1 MLTSHLYRGLAM
13 YGYVYDE
20 ETGGI
25 LLTSTELPPNSSKEP
40 RPVYS
45 QEMDI
50 LGFGKHFT
58 YLKSDKYPYMWYENR
73 HYIYR
78 GKEIAKT
85 KGGSFFMPP
94 TLEITD
100 EGKKVALYPLKFVD
114 IKKTVEKNSDI
125 LESLFQNTC
134 KKLYREIYLKYKDK
148 VDLFYVAFSGGKDS
162 VVLLDIVK
170 KTLPIGSF
178 KVLFGDTQMEFPDTY
193 KTVEL
198 IKKQCQEDKIDF
210 ITAKSHLDPN
220 YTWNAIGPPATI
232 HRWCCSIHKTVP
244 QILALRQVTGKV
256 NFRGIAFIGVRASE
270 SFSRSEYEY
279 LGFGEKHKGQYT
291 CSPILDW
298 NSAELYLYIYK
309 SNLILGD
316 SYKKGNSRAG
326 CLVCPAQDK
335 HGDFTRHSFYK
346 CECENYLQI
355 LKDVYKERFT
365 VEKNLIDFIENRGWK
380 DRKHGKDF
388 SYKLGYSEKIE
399 NNKLILEIENPR
411 TDWKEWIKTAG
422 TLLNDESPYLIKSFN
437 NKNYEFE
444 ILENKNG
451 YSVIIEDLSK
461 KNAVFYK
468 VFKYA
473 FRRAVSCIGCNTC
486 EANCPFGYI
495 KFDNNQ
501 VKIDDRCVKCHRCC
515 ELDSGCLVYT
525 SLYKPKEKKIMKN
538 NPNRYSS
545 HGPKKEWID
554 EFFKYKNDF
563 LENHSLGSGMIS
575 KFKTFLK
582 DSKLSDEKYH
592 FSKTAELIEKIGL
605 KNEISW
611 AILFVNLS
619 FTPQIN
625 WFVKNV
631 GFDKTYSRDEIINKL
646 FNVINI
652 EEKEQKKVNNITSKI
667 FSSLSRFCG
676 LPFSNVG
683 MGTMGKEKSTNISIT
698 RTPWATPDPRV
709 ILYAIYKYSESV
721 ESLRN
726 FNMSTLI
733 DSNEDV
739 EGANIGEIFGID
751 RETFK
756 KMLNGM
762 SSNYPEFINAS
773 FTHDLNSIVLR
784 EGKTSDDVLQLF

>member
-1 MLTSHLYRGLAM
+1 M

-20 ETGGI
+20 ETGGVV
-25 LLTSTELPPNSSKEP
+25 LTTTELPPNSSKEP

-58 YLKSDKYPYMWYENR
+58 YLKSDKYPYMWCENG

-78 GKEIAKT
+78 DKEIAKT
-85 KGGSFFMPP
+85 KGGSFFTAP
-94 TLEITD
+94 TLELTD
-100 EGKKVALYPLKFVD
+100 EGKKVALYPLKFID

-125 LESLFQNTC
+125 LESLFQETC

-193 KTVEL
+193 KTVEQ

-210 ITAKSHLDPN
+210 IIAKSHLDPN
-220 YTWNAIGPPATI
+220 YTWNTIGPPATI
-232 HRWCCSIHKTVP
+232 QRWCCSIHKTVP
-244 QILALRQVTGKV
+244 QILALREITGKV
-256 NFRGIAFIGVRASE
+256 NFRGMAFIGVRASE
-270 SFSRSEYEY
+270 SFSRAEYDY
-279 LGFGEKHKGQYT
+279 ITIGEKHQAQHNSY
-291 CSPILDW
+291 PILDW

-309 SNLILGD
+309 NNLILGD
-316 SYKKGNSRAG
+316 SYKKGNKRAG
-326 CLVCPAQDK
+326 CLVCPNSDGITNFFRK
-335 HGDFTRHSFYK
+335 HCYNN
-346 CECENYLQI
+346 ECENYLSI
-355 LKDVYKERFT
+355 IKKLYA
-365 VEKNLIDFIENRGWK
+365 EKYQSDKLDEFIESGSWK
-380 DRKHGKDF
+380 SRKHGRDIPLKV
-388 SYKLGYSEKIE
+388 GYSEKIE
-399 NNKLILEIENPR
+399 NNKLILEIENPK

-422 TLLNDESPYLIKSFN
+422 TLLNGKSPYLLKSFD
-437 NKNYEFE
+437 NKIYEFE
-444 ILENKNG
+444 IVENKNG
-451 YSVIIEDLSK
+451 YRVIIDDLSK
-461 KNAVFYK
+461 KNAIFYK
-468 VFKYA
+468 IFKYA
-473 FRRAVSCIGCNTC
+473 FRRAVSCIGCKTC

-495 KFDNNQ
+495 KFENNQ
-501 VKIDDRCVKCHRCC
+501 LKIDDRCVKCHRCC
-515 ELDSGCLVYT
+515 ELDLGCLVYT
-525 SLYKPKEKKIMKN
+525 SLYKNLGEIKMQVKESE
-538 NPNRYSS
+538 NRYSS
-545 HGPKKEWID
+545 HAPKMEWID
-554 EFFKYKNDF
+554 EYFKYKNEFFD
-563 LENHSLGSGMIS
+563 NHSLGINMIRH
-575 KFKTFLK
+575 FKTFLK
-582 DSKLSDEKYH
+582 DSKLSDKKYH
-592 FSKTAELIEKIGL
+592 FTKTAELIEKIGL

-611 AILFVNLS
+611 AILFVNLAFS
-619 FTPQIN
+619 PQIN
-625 WFVKNV
+625 WLVKNV
-631 GFDKTYSRDEIINKL
+631 KFDRTYSRDEI
-646 FNVINI
+646 
-652 EEKEQKKVNNITSKI
+652 EKELLDCGVKTKRIVGDIWLC
-667 FSSLSRFCG
+667 FGRFCD
-676 LPFSNVG
+676 LPFSNIG
-683 MGTMGKEKSTNISIT
+683 MGTMGKEKGKNISIT